1 LKVRAWLRE
10 EGEGWEIFFAENEKR
25 DVL

>member
-1 LKVRAWLRE
+1 LKARAWLRE